1 MIIFRLIL
9 FTSLATSLR
18 AFVVKTIY
26 LDNAREC
33 QTRLRI
39 VRDGLNKGDTFEIK
53 SESLPSEMTNQ
64 PPAECGPHVFNFGG
78 RLVRVKVHKWQCNIT
93 RNNPYI
99 AFYDS
104 CETERNKKKLLAKY
118 YIYNCTDANRPKPIT
133 SNGACLSIYHYK
145 GSDKMKMLKSD
156 YSFTLEVIAGEEI
169 VSFPAGIIAGIIIGS
184 MIVIMILVKVVC
196 VLTGYEDKLPQVI
209 LANSPQKESLIQRS
223 NDALRVS
230 DENIGW
236 RLTSLGFVESTDKHD
251 LPFS

>member
-1 MIIFRLIL
+1 
-9 FTSLATSLR
+9 
-18 AFVVKTIY
+18 
-26 LDNAREC
+26 
-33 QTRLRI
+33 
-39 VRDGLNKGDTFEIK
+39 
-53 SESLPSEMTNQ
+53 
-64 PPAECGPHVFNFGG
+64 
-78 RLVRVKVHKWQCNIT
+78 
-93 RNNPYI
+93 
-99 AFYDS
+99 
-104 CETERNKKKLLAKY
+104 
-118 YIYNCTDANRPKPIT
+118 
-133 SNGACLSIYHYK
+133 
-145 GSDKMKMLKSD
+145 MKMLKSD